1 MTSAASVAPRL
12 APAITGQP
20 ALEPALSPHGRLTLQ
35 ELAKAAETAP
45 RSAARLSQAF
55 ARGAGHGLL
64 SLGADEVGSALPPV
78 LSYWRE
84 LGVRYVTALCA
95 LPEIA
100 DRSAKPPVPVPGDD
114 ELASMVAAVPPMPG
128 AEYVTAAV
136 LADQWR
142 EMDAA
147 FDAELAEAGVTVQA
161 FLKRRN
167 PAWNLVGRVHFN
179 LAENRKDEETPF
191 AFLATY
197 TSKLSAASKAQHL
210 PLGKALQEYAGARN
224 CERLL
229 SLLVPVQRA
238 AEQCAWL
245 RAMVEAGEIYH
256 PLRWKPDDAVQ
267 LLKDVP
273 ILERAGVVVRM
284 PASWRMNRPAR
295 PQIRTTVG
303 TKVPAQLGLD
313 AVLDFD
319 MALTLDGDT
328 LTVDEVRT
336 LLAQSDGLALIRG
349 KWVEVD
355 HERLTR
361 TLEQFRTIEQRA
373 ATDGLS
379 FGEAMRLL
387 AGAGIGEA
395 GSDNDSV
402 TEWSQT
408 VAGPWLAETL
418 AALRRPDSS
427 TRVHPGRSLK
437 ATLRPYQLAGLQW
450 LYLLT
455 KLRLGACLA
464 DDMGLGKTIQVLS
477 LLMVLKEKEQ
487 PGGARKSGRKPSSA
501 GGASVAAGQLGR
513 RDRPVRAEFSRR
525 SLPIHPR

>member
-1 MTSAASVAPRL
+1 MTSAASAAPRL

-20 ALEPALSPHGRLTLQ
+20 ALAPALSPHGRLTLQ
-35 ELAKAAETAP
+35 ESDKAAETAP
-45 RSAARLSQAF
+45 SSAARLSQAF

-100 DRSAKPPVPVPGDD
+100 DGSAKPPVPLPADD
-114 ELASMVAAVPPMPG
+114 ELASMVAVVPPMPG

-142 EMDAA
+142 EMDTA

-179 LAENRKDEETPF
+179 LAENRKDEEAPF

-210 PLGKALQEYAGARN
+210 PLGKALQEYAGAKNR
-224 CERLL
+224 ERLL

-245 RAMVEAGEIYH
+245 RAMVEADEIYH

-284 PASWRMNRPAR
+284 PTSWRMNRPAR

-328 LTVDEVRT
+328 LTADEVRT
-336 LLAQSDGLALIRG
+336 SSGAVG
-349 KWVEVD
+349 
-355 HERLTR
+355 
-361 TLEQFRTIEQRA
+361 RA
-373 ATDGLS
+373 RA
-379 FGEAMRLL
+379 
-387 AGAGIGEA
+387 
-395 GSDNDSV
+395 
-402 TEWSQT
+402 
-408 VAGPWLAETL
+408 
-418 AALRRPDSS
+418 
-427 TRVHPGRSLK
+427 HPGE
-437 ATLRPYQLAGLQW
+437 
-450 LYLLT
+450 
-455 KLRLGACLA
+455 
-464 DDMGLGKTIQVLS
+464 MGR
-477 LLMVLKEKEQ
+477 
-487 PGGARKSGRKPSSA
+487 GGS
-501 GGASVAAGQLGR
+501 
-513 RDRPVRAEFSRR
+513 
-525 SLPIHPR
+525 